1 MGYGVYVTEGG
12 GDGVGPV
19 TTTEEGGLGGRW
31 RRRRKDWSKR
41 KGGVEGRGREGLAD
55 ERDGG
60 VVVQVGKRGE
70 GEKNR

>member
-1 MGYGVYVTEGG
+1 M
-12 GDGVGPV
+12 GPV

-31 RRRRKDWSKR
+31 RRRRRKDWSKR

-60 VVVQVGKRGE
+60 VVVQVGKRE
-70 GEKNR
+70 GGREEQVRETT